1 MSWQKRV
8 CDVVLACVLAVIL
21 AVPMMVILAVLLI
34 RQGRPLFYVSER
46 MKGPDQAFA
55 LWKLRTMAVATDDG
69 QATGGHK
76 AGLIT
81 PAGKWLRE
89 TRFDEVPQ
97 LWNILRGDM
106 SFVGPRPPL
115 RAYVERFPAVYDAV
129 LQSRPGVTG
138 LATLKFHQH
147 EARLMAQC
155 ASAAESDRIYAQR
168 CVPTKARLDLIYQR
182 HQSIAFDLALMAGT
196 VGVILGRKGNC

>member
-81 PAGKWLRE
+81 
-89 TRFDEVPQ
+89 
-97 LWNILRGDM
+97 
-106 SFVGPRPPL
+106 GP
-115 RAYVERFPAVYDAV
+115 
-129 LQSRPGVTG
+129 
-138 LATLKFHQH
+138 
-147 EARLMAQC
+147 M
-155 ASAAESDRIYAQR
+155 
-168 CVPTKARLDLIYQR
+168 
-182 HQSIAFDLALMAGT
+182 
-196 VGVILGRKGNC
+196 